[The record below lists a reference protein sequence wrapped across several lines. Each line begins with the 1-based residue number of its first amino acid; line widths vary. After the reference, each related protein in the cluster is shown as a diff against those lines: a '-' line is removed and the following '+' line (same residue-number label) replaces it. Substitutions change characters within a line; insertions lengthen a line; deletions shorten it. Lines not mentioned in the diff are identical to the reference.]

1 MKLTYRCFFAL
12 LVIMFLISEN
22 TFAQKKERLLVDTL
36 DNALDLSNYLYN
48 LNGFLPIISPI
59 TEPAVGYGAVV
70 AGVFFMPKKKL
81 DSDSK
86 KFVMPDMVGAAGGL
100 TENGT
105 WLAGAGYSGYWN
117 NDRIRYRG
125 ILAYAQV
132 KLKYYGLGGGILEK
146 YPIKFSLNSYFL
158 LQQAIFRIGN
168 SNFLLGGKYQ
178 FLKTNVILFENS
190 SIPIFEPKDLD
201 LLSSGIGFIAEYEKL
216 NNLLSPTSGIR
227 INITYD
233 QYLEI
238 IGSDRD
244 NGRVTFYTHYY
255 QPILKG
261 WTCGLRVESIV
272 ATGDNPFYMLPF
284 ISLRGVPAMRYQ
296 GELTALLETEQQFM
310 FTQRWGVVGFGGLGI
325 TYKDLSSME
334 EGATAWNAG
343 VGFRY
348 LIASLLGLKMGIDVA
363 RGPENWAF
371 YVVFGSSWI
380 R

>member
-1 MKLTYRCFFAL
+1 
-12 LVIMFLISEN
+12 MFLISEN

-296 GELTALLETEQQFM
+296 GELTALVETEQQFM

-348 LIASLLGLKMGIDVA
+348 LIARLLGLKMGIDVA